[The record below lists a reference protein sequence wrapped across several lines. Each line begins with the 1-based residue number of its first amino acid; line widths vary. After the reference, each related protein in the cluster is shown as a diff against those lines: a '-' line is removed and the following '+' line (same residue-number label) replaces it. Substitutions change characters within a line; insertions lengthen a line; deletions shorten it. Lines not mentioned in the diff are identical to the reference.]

1 MKENRSTVCW
11 VVGRRT
17 FLGAILMFCGFF
29 SLGGSAAGAQ
39 EEKSEAKAREVI
51 ATSIEAMGGEA
62 YLNIT
67 HMMPHGRYFAFRK
80 GRKAFARFHDWTVYD
95 PVKWRFQ
102 LGKGKNQTVQIFN
115 LELGKAWT
123 LEGKDYVEDIP
134 EEAIQNFRRN
144 SRKDMDLMLR
154 ERLNEEGMNL
164 YYYGPNDVAGTG
176 EVEAVEFL
184 DSTNDSLVIFFDTRS
199 HLPVKTE
206 THYTDK
212 VGVRH
217 KQEQEFVNWH
227 VIQGVNTALR
237 HDVYVDGEVST
248 QRFIEELTYNPT
260 IPKEYFEEPVVE
272 EDD

>member
-1 MKENRSTVCW
+1 
-11 VVGRRT
+11 
-17 FLGAILMFCGFF
+17 MFCGFF

-67 HMMPHGRYFAFRK
+67 HMMSHGRYFAFRK

-102 LGKGKNQTVQIFN
+102 LGKGKDQTVQIFN